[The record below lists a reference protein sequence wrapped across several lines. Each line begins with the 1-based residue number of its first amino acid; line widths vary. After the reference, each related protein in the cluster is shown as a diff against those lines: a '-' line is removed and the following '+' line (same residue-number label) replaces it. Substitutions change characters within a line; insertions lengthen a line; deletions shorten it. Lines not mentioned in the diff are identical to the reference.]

1 MNKWQKA
8 GLVVGLTGAVF
19 ATAHIIN
26 KMVFAGSVSRNVTKV
41 NDTLFYSW
49 KFGNIA
55 YIKRGSG
62 SPVLLVHDLMPY
74 SSSYEW
80 KDILDKLAAKHTVY
94 AIDLLGCGHSDKPNI
109 TYTTYLYVQLLSDFV
124 KNVIGKRTDIIATGD
139 SVPMAVMSC
148 YSDASLYG
156 NLIFINPENINK
168 SMLMPRKNSN
178 IIRGLLNSPIIGTM
192 IYNVCMCKNNIK
204 ALFST
209 EFFSN
214 KKTASTDILNAYHE
228 NAHLG
233 GSKAKCLYTSIA
245 CRYTTAG
252 IAKAVSEINNSIF
265 IIGGGQ
271 VDRISSIIRGYF
283 DLNSSIEFCVMEG
296 VKKLP
301 QLENPQELLKQLAIF
316 L

>member
-8 GLVVGLTGAVF
+8 GLIAGLTGTAF

-26 KMVFAGSVSRNVTKV
+26 KMVFAGSVSKEVTKV
-41 NDTLFYSW
+41 DDILYYQW

-62 SPVLLVHDLMPY
+62 APLLLIHDLMPY

-80 KDILDKLAAKHTVY
+80 KDIIDRLSTKHTVY

-124 KNVIGKRTDIIATGD
+124 KNVIGKRTSVIATGD
-139 SVPMAVMSC
+139 SVPMVVMSC
-148 YSDASLYG
+148 RNDASLFD

-168 SMLMPRKNSN
+168 AMLPPRKKSN
-178 IIRGLLNSPIIGTM
+178 IVRGLLNSPIIGTT
-192 IYNVCMCKNNIK
+192 IYNICMSKNNIK
-204 ALFST
+204 ALFSR

-214 KKTASTDILNAYHE
+214 KKTASANILNAYHE

-245 CRYTTAG
+245 CRYTTAA
-252 IAKAVSEINNSIF
+252 IARAISELDNSVF
-265 IIGGGQ
+265 IIGGEQ
-271 VDRISSIIRGYF
+271 VDRIGSIIRGYV
-283 DLNSSIEFCVMEG
+283 DLNPSVEFCVMNE

-301 QLENPQELLKQLAIF
+301 QLENPEELLKQLEIF